1 MGTTDDATTGEYIGY
16 EENATKAQSEALKI
30 GKKSTFTIKKITDGF
45 EVHSKENT
53 TERIFS
59 WNQGKVRHGYYM
71 YKTSTEAYDAK
82 YTRFTYD
89 EATKT
94 LKAKPDN
101 TEATYALGVSK
112 GDVTEIY
119 RQDKL
124 KDAQKAKFCFW
135 KVEKSST
142 PPQQCNGSDL
152 PKLTSDAVFKDQK
165 CKAGQLIDSSKTCEA
180 TCKSGTHGNPVKY
193 TCTDGKWNKP
203 KSIVCKPDKKAI
215 CKVDD
220 EFLAKLKKL
229 NAEFKEEKCQKG
241 EIDEDNTCE
250 ASCKEHFKGDKVQYT
265 CDKNGKFTAP
275 EEKDIACQNS
285 FGKLGVLGALLCL
298 FALH

>member
-1 MGTTDDATTGEYIGY
+1 
-16 EENATKAQSEALKI
+16 L
-30 GKKSTFTIKKITDGF
+30 
-45 EVHSKENT
+45 
-53 TERIFS
+53 
-59 WNQGKVRHGYYM
+59 
-71 YKTSTEAYDAK
+71 
-82 YTRFTYD
+82 
-89 EATKT
+89 
-94 LKAKPDN
+94 
-101 TEATYALGVSK
+101 
-112 GDVTEIY
+112 
-119 RQDKL
+119 
-124 KDAQKAKFCFW
+124 
-135 KVEKSST
+135 
-142 PPQQCNGSDL
+142 
-152 PKLTSDAVFKDQK
+152 DAVFKDTK
-165 CKAGQLIDSSKTCEA
+165 CKAGQMIDSSKTCEA

-298 FALH
+298 FALFNKKFRTIMVDQDFLKFFKEKDIPMSATANPVKILTSES